1 LTFQP
6 LDVAG
11 VLLVDDT
18 SFFYCKWHIVYF
30 LNYFFWKV
38 EMSRARKPN
47 LVDPDASSIIHFGLG
62 KLSPPKLKHVVFFC
76 KGFYGFFKKK
86 ILNF

>member
-1 LTFQP
+1 
-6 LDVAG
+6 
-11 VLLVDDT
+11 
-18 SFFYCKWHIVYF
+18 
-30 LNYFFWKV
+30 
-38 EMSRARKPN
+38 MSRARKPN